1 MGSLLKD
8 VITFLMESIE
18 KFTSKFVWMTL
29 LKTYH
34 HQINS
39 LCVKHKV
46 NTLFAFG
53 SVLLETFNNESD
65 IDLLVNFEP
74 IDIAK
79 YADNYYDLK
88 FSLQNLLKRKIDLIE
103 EKAISNP
110 YFLKAINNN
119 KKLIYGTN

>member
-1 MGSLLKD
+1 MN
-8 VITFLMESIE
+8 
-18 KFTSKFVWMTL
+18 L

-34 HQINS
+34 NEINS
-39 LCVKHKV
+39 LCASHKV

-53 SVLLETFNNESD
+53 SVLLETFSSESD

-79 YADNYYDLK
+79 YADNYYDFK

-103 EKAISNP
+103 EQAISNP
-110 YFLKAINNN
+110 YFLKSINNQ

>member
-1 MGSLLKD
+1 MN
-8 VITFLMESIE
+8 F
-18 KFTSKFVWMTL
+18 

-34 HQINS
+34 SEINL
-39 LCVKHKV
+39 LCASHKV
-46 NTLFAFG
+46 NKLFAFG

-79 YADNYYDLK
+79 YADNYYDFK

-103 EKAISNP
+103 EQAIHNP
-110 YFLKAINNN
+110 YFLKAINN
-119 KKLIYGTN
+119 KKELIYGTN